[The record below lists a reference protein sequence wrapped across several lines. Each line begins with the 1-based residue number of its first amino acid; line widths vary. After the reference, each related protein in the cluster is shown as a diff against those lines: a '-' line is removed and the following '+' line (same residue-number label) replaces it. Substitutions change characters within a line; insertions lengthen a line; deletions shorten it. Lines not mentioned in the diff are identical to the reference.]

1 MRCLS
6 RLNVHITDNISK
18 VIGNLNSCDCFETVN
33 IIFQIM
39 SKILMEDEGFH
50 RNLEC
55 FTYFR
60 LKNSEPVRFKFLINM
75 LMTAGSS
82 SVQVSFQ
89 VIY

>member
-1 MRCLS
+1 
-6 RLNVHITDNISK
+6 
-18 VIGNLNSCDCFETVN
+18 
-33 IIFQIM
+33 M

-60 LKNSEPVRFKFLINM
+60 LKNSEPMRFKFLINM

-89 VIY
+89 VKY